1 MKAKKEQQGYTYHIE
16 EDVLKEYQKKPL
28 HLRLQWLYMGNCLRK
43 GYGKKLRIFR
53 IDSEKLIPQITN
65 RAK

>member
-1 MKAKKEQQGYTYHIE
+1 MNPESKEKGYLYHIE

-43 GYGKKLRIFR
+43 ECSQKIKNIQDRFR
-53 IDSEKLIPQITN
+53 KGE
-65 RAK
+65 

>member
-1 MKAKKEQQGYTYHIE
+1 MNPESKEKGYIYHIE

-43 GYGKKLRIFR
+43 GYSQKIKNIQDRFR
-53 IDSEKLIPQITN
+53 KGE
-65 RAK
+65 